1 VVGEKLSKP
10 LSKKLSKSL
19 SMDGALTSPDI
30 PK

>member
-19 SMDGALTSPDI
+19 SMDGALPSPDI